1 MAEPSTDP
9 PYGVFQHL
17 NAPKATVYRAVLG
30 VFVDARERFALHLK
44 PAEILFQLS
53 VDGNQQDGELD
64 EHQMDQMLA
73 QLEGWGNL
81 TAHVDN
87 SEVKT
92 VEDFNKPRFL
102 YQLSREG
109 EAAEQA
115 LSFYREHIE
124 QPGELQTTALG
135 EILESVRSIQA
146 LLADQ
151 PVDDEKTYVAIR
163 ELFDRF
169 DVLTS
174 KAQQFMGGIQR
185 AIDLQGADVNTF
197 LQYKETLLDYIQ
209 RFIQQLITKG
219 ASIADVLR
227 TMAPTTI
234 DTVLLAAARRSLAD
248 AIDQSEEAV
257 LRSATRWRKRWHGL
271 GQWFV
276 DDDARSQAALLRA
289 RARSAIPDLLSV
301 IASLNDRR
309 TTHSDRA
316 ADYRVLAQWFAECD
330 SDEESHAL
338 WRSAFCLTP
347 TRHLAVTAE
356 SLDEDRDLVTP
367 RTSWLAAAPLWI
379 SPRLRSTG
387 RVRKTGRVPAVID
400 RSEAKRLIRQ
410 RLAEETRQMEEA
422 RKLIL
427 TGEACRLSD
436 FSVLGRQAF
445 ALFLD
450 CLGSAL
456 ARQSCSGAVVETRS
470 SDGTLH
476 IRLEPIENAPPAR
489 IETEEGVL
497 VGPDHW
503 ILIEDAVVGRSA

>member
-1 MAEPSTDP
+1 MNDTNYD
-9 PYGVFQHL
+9 VFQHL
-17 NAPKATVYRAVLG
+17 TAPKSTIYRAVLG

-44 PAEILFQLS
+44 PTEILFRLAGYPG
-53 VDGNQQDGELD
+53 DDGEPLEEHHIAQVLD
-64 EHQMDQMLA
+64 
-73 QLEGWGNL
+73 QLKEWGNL

-87 SEVKT
+87 SVVKT

-124 QPGELQTTALG
+124 QPGELQTSALS
-135 EILESVRSIQA
+135 EILKSICSIKE
-146 LLADQ
+146 LLAEN
-151 PVDDEKTYVAIR
+151 PVQFEKTYPAIR

-169 DVLTS
+169 EILTS

-185 AIDLQGADVNTF
+185 AIDLQGADVNAF

-219 ASIADVLR
+219 AQIAEALRMIDPTVMGAVLFE
-227 TMAPTTI
+227 
-234 DTVLLAAARRSLAD
+234 AARTSLVD
-248 AIDQSEEAV
+248 AIDQSEKSIQQA
-257 LRSATRWRKRWHGL
+257 ADKWKQRWHGL

-276 DDDARSQAALLRA
+276 DGDARSQAALLRA
-289 RARSAIPDLLSV
+289 SARSALPDLLSV

-316 ADYRVLAQWFAECD
+316 ADYRTLAQWFAECD
-330 SDEESHAL
+330 SEEQCHAL
-338 WRSAFCLTP
+338 WRSAFCLTSA
-347 TRHLAVTAE
+347 RHLALTVE
-356 SLDEDRDLVTP
+356 SLDEDTHLVTP
-367 RTSWLAAAPLWI
+367 RTSWLEAEPMWI

-387 RVRKTGRVPAVID
+387 HIRKAGRIPSIVD
-400 RSEAKRLIRQ
+400 RSEAKRKIRL
-410 RLAEETRQMEEA
+410 RLAEETRQIEDA
-422 RKLIL
+422 RQRIL
-427 TGEACRLSD
+427 TGEARKLSD
-436 FSVLGRQAF
+436 FSLLGRQDF

-456 ARQSCSGAVVETRS
+456 SRRSKNAPVVETRS

-476 IRLEPIENAPPAR
+476 IRLEPIKDAPPAR
-489 IETEEGVL
+489 VETTDGVL

-503 ILIEDAVVGRSA
+503 ILIRDATVGGSA